1 MDLENKLGVSEAGEF
16 RNENGK
22 SGNETGESGNETGW
36 YGNESNQ
43 QLHKFTNRILK

>member
-1 MDLENKLGVSEAGEF
+1 MDLENKLGVSEAGESG
-16 RNENGK
+16 NETGE

-43 QLHKFTNRILK
+43 QLHKFTNRMLK